1 MDQAALAKRLPDV
14 MEFAARAD
22 LEALDARIRA
32 TYEALSERYQS
43 GKADNHI
50 PLN

>member
-1 MDQAALAKRLPDV
+1 MDQAALAKRLLDV

-22 LEALDARIRA
+22 LQAQDAKIRTA
-32 TYEALSERYQS
+32 YDALSESYQS
-43 GKADNHI
+43 GKADNTI